1 MAHGPRPWLDSAPF
15 EKITTKV
22 YGTCRRRFTRGYLD
36 FTRLLQMHEARAFF
50 VTRAKSNMNARLV
63 YSAKVDRSSGIICDQ
78 AIVLN
83 GHYVAQDYPEQ
94 LRRIG
99 NKDSENHKIWSYR
112 PTTRPCRP

>member
-15 EKITTKV
+15 EKITTRV
-22 YGTCRRRFTRGYLD
+22 YGTCRRRFTRGYLARGYLD

-83 GHYVAQDYPEQ
+83 GH
-94 LRRIG
+94 
-99 NKDSENHKIWSYR
+99 
-112 PTTRPCRP
+112 